1 MAKIR
6 IERREYPEGMRP
18 PSLRFTCQVR
28 LSTIPGIP
36 ATALIDTGA
45 PLTLLPRQA
54 WERSESDIEFLAT
67 PSGWRAIRGL
77 GGASVP
83 CRLAQIH
90 IMLAD
95 STPSHSTWLRVPAQ
109 LAETNA
115 VPLILGVA
123 GFLDTYEVALNRDG
137 ESYVVV
143 PGRLRPA
150 PSAPD

>member
-6 IERREYPEGMRP
+6 IERREYPEGMHP

-28 LSTIPGIP
+28 LSTLPGVS
-36 ATALIDTGA
+36 ATALVDTGA
-45 PLTLLPRQA
+45 PLTLLPRQV

-67 PSGWRAIRGL
+67 SSGWSAIRGL

-83 CRLAQIH
+83 CRLARIH

-95 STPSHSTWLRVPAQ
+95 PTPSHSAWLRVPAQ

-115 VPLILGVA
+115 VPVILGVA
-123 GFLDTYEVALNRDG
+123 GFLDTYEVILNRDG
-137 ESYVVV
+137 ESHIVV
-143 PGRLRPA
+143 PGL
-150 PSAPD
+150 

>member
-45 PLTLLPRQA
+45 PLTLLPRQV
-54 WERSESDIEFLAT
+54 WERGESDIEFLAT

-77 GGASVP
+77 GGGSVP

-90 IMLAD
+90 I
-95 STPSHSTWLRVPAQ
+95 
-109 LAETNA
+109 AETNA

-123 GFLDTYEVALNRDG
+123 GFLDTYEVVLNRDG
-137 ESYVVV
+137 KSYIVV
-143 PGRLRPA
+143 PGG
-150 PSAPD
+150 